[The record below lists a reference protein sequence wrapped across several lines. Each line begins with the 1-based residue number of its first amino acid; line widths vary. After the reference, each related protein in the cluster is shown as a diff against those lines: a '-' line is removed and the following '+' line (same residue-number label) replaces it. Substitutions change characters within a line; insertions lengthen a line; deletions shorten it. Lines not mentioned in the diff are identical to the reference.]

1 MFTMAY
7 RLLPMTSPTIAPG
20 CASVW
25 ECLCGCKRWMPKPFR
40 GKVLK
45 MPHAKHVTRVLR
57 LQPLLGKRKQL
68 LKEKQLLSALQSQAH
83 TIAAPLGLPPCVWRA
98 FCQTRA

>member
-7 RLLPMTSPTIAPG
+7 RLLPMTSPVIALG
-20 CASVW
+20 CVIVW
-25 ECLCGCKRWMPKPFR
+25 GYLCGCKRWMPKPFR

-45 MPHAKHVTRVLR
+45 MLRAKHVTRVLR

-68 LKEKQLLSALQSQAH
+68 FNQ
-83 TIAAPLGLPPCVWRA
+83 
-98 FCQTRA
+98 

>member
-1 MFTMAY
+1 MSTMAY
-7 RLLPMTSPTIAPG
+7 RPLPMTLPIIASG

-25 ECLCGCKRWMPKPFR
+25 ECLCGCKRWMLKPFP

-45 MPHAKHVTRVLR
+45 MLHAKRVTRVLR

-68 LKEKQLLSALQSQAH
+68 FN
-83 TIAAPLGLPPCVWRA
+83 R
-98 FCQTRA
+98 

>member
-68 LKEKQLLSALQSQAH
+68 FNQ
-83 TIAAPLGLPPCVWRA
+83 
-98 FCQTRA
+98 